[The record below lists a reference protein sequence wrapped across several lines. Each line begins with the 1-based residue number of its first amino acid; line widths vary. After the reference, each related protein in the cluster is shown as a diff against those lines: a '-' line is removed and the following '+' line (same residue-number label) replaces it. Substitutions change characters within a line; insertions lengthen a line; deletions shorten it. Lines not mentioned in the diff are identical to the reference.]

1 MEKKVT
7 VVCVT
12 YNQEPYIRQALDG
25 MLMQKTDFAYEI
37 LVGDDAS
44 TDGTAAIVRE
54 YAEKH
59 PDKMTAVLREKNI
72 GAGKNSTDLYGRIR
86 TPYVAVCDG
95 DDYWID
101 ENKLQKQ
108 VDFLESHPEC
118 GLCLTHLRMI
128 FEESGQPDE
137 IVPEPRFRETYARR
151 GLDARDLILYNF
163 ITPVAVMWR
172 WRFKEGLPDWCDL
185 STLVPGDLC
194 MNLLH
199 LKDGRIG
206 LIDDIT
212 AVYRRHSGGIWLNA
226 EKTLYKTYG
235 VSIISLLSFLKKN
248 WFDGENTVYF
258 NRAIRNLTEKIIQE
272 SIASGDP
279 SVFIALTQKAPEE
292 LLTFCHE
299 TLEEIRRLRR
309 KLPLVSGFRGFLR
322 KIRKHLRP
330 D

>member
-1 MEKKVT
+1 
-7 VVCVT
+7 
-12 YNQEPYIRQALDG
+12 
-25 MLMQKTDFAYEI
+25 
-37 LVGDDAS
+37 
-44 TDGTAAIVRE
+44 
-54 YAEKH
+54 
-59 PDKMTAVLREKNI
+59 
-72 GAGKNSTDLYGRIR
+72 
-86 TPYVAVCDG
+86 
-95 DDYWID
+95 
-101 ENKLQKQ
+101 
-108 VDFLESHPEC
+108 
-118 GLCLTHLRMI
+118 
-128 FEESGQPDE
+128 
-137 IVPEPRFRETYARR
+137 
-151 GLDARDLILYNF
+151 
-163 ITPVAVMWR
+163 
-172 WRFKEGLPDWCDL
+172 
-185 STLVPGDLC
+185 